1 MILNTQRGVLF
12 KTSSSN
18 KGNVCIILSLS
29 LRSGSTMYVLYSYV
43 VVEWM
48 ASHAVRVGKGTRK

>member
-1 MILNTQRGVLF
+1 MILNTQRGVLL

-43 VVEWM
+43 VV
-48 ASHAVRVGKGTRK
+48 